1 MKIRKEFKDDMK
13 FWSGV
18 LFTGLV
24 ISCIYYSYCKF
35 LIETIGLPSL
45 RSNLEQQGDFE
56 IMVSATLYTVVV
68 YIIIMLVIGIVK
80 AVRRIVDYIFE

>member
-1 MKIRKEFKDDMK
+1 MKVRKEFKDDMK

-24 ISCIYYSYCKF
+24 ISCIYYSYSKF
-35 LIETIGLPSL
+35 LIETLGLPSL
-45 RSNLEQQGDFE
+45 RSNLSQQGDFE
-56 IMVSATLYTVVV
+56 IIVTATLYTVIV

>member
-1 MKIRKEFKDDMK
+1 MKIRKEFKDDLK

-35 LIETIGLPSL
+35 LIETLGLPSL
-45 RSNLEQQGDFE
+45 KNNLSQQGDFE
-56 IMVSATLYTVVV
+56 IMVTATIYTVLV
-68 YIIIMLVIGIVK
+68 YIIIMLVIGVVK

>member
-45 RSNLEQQGDFE
+45 RSNLDQQSDFE
-56 IMVSATLYTVVV
+56 IIVSATLYTVVV

>member
-13 FWSGV
+13 FWGGV

-45 RSNLEQQGDFE
+45 RSNLEQQSDFE
-56 IMVSATLYTVVV
+56 IIVSATLYTVVV

>member
-1 MKIRKEFKDDMK
+1 MKVRKDFKDDMK
-13 FWSGV
+13 FWGGV

>member
-1 MKIRKEFKDDMK
+1 MKIRKDFKDDMK
-13 FWSGV
+13 FWGGV